1 MHPAYLPTRP
11 AQQLARPTVREPEP
25 AGEGLRR
32 NSEPGGGG
40 GLGYALL
47 GLLLGGGFAFLVTR
61 VHKLDSLISAL
72 GLP

>member
-1 MHPAYLPTRP
+1 M
-11 AQQLARPTVREPEP
+11 REPEP

-47 GLLLGGGFAFLVTR
+47 GVLLGGGFAFLVTR
-61 VHKLDSLISAL
+61 VHKLDSLISML